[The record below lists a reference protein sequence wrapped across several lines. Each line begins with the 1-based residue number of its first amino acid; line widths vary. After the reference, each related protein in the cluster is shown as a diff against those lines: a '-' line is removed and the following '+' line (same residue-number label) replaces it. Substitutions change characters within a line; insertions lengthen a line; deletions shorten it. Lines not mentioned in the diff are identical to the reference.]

1 MADNKRIVYTIEVN
15 DKGKMKIDDLTNG
28 FTNANIA
35 VNKLNADL
43 LTQGEIMENN
53 SKKNQNMINKTGL
66 AGATLVELSRTISD
80 SNYGMRAMANNITQL
95 STLMITLFATSGGLV
110 GGFKQLAKALFGP
123 LGLILGF
130 SILVREMEANEI
142 AAGKITNSANAMADA
157 IGKAGSDLVTFLKV
171 VERGNISEE
180 EMALT
185 VEQLNENY
193 KDLNIQL
200 DEEGK
205 LTEASRLQ
213 IEQKVDSLKAL
224 AKAQA
229 IQLELQKIYQDEINA
244 EIKKEEDLANVGE
257 RKWYQTLGDHLE
269 YYGRKLSPM
278 FQNIDKISGIDKLSR
293 EEYFDLSREMRIKDI
308 NEEYKTNVE
317 KRQNRISELLKT
329 LEDEDLIN
337 EAFGNKEEKD
347 ELARLERLKKLRD
360 KYVEDAKIDNR
371 LHKDE
376 QLEQEKQLV
385 LDQAEID
392 GAGKELLLA
401 IEEDFNQRIDAAKQ
415 ARREK
420 EERERERD
428 LMKSIRY
435 ANQIIRIE
443 QNRLKA
449 EQEIQ
454 SQRVG
459 FAQQVAGILATIA
472 KDGSTLAK
480 VAFALEKGAAIA
492 DIVVKAQQ
500 SIATQVAANQAANMQ
515 ATAAYASIPFIGPL
529 KATAIIAANN
539 AMLAKGITATKVGA
553 GLSIASI
560 LATSLTSK
568 GGGVKAPTSAASQ
581 SPSAPA
587 IQAPAFNVVGATQ
600 TSQLAQT
607 ISQAE
612 DKPIKAF
619 VVASDVSTAQEL
631 ERSTIEGASI
641 G

>member
-15 DKGKMKIDDLTNG
+15 DKGKIKIDDLTNG

-95 STLMITLFATSGGLV
+95 STLMITLFATSGGLA

-420 EERERERD
+420 EERERD

>member
-15 DKGKMKIDDLTNG
+15 DKGKVKIDNLTSG

-95 STLMITLFATSGGLV
+95 STLMITLFATSGGLA

-293 EEYFDLSREMRIKDI
+293 EEYFDLSKEMRIKDI

-428 LMKSIRY
+428 LMNSIRY

-443 QNRLKA
+443 QNKLKA

-500 SIATQVAANQAANMQ
+500 SVATQIAANQAANMQ

-553 GLSIASI
+553 GLSIAQI

-612 DKPIKAF
+612 QQPVKAF
-619 VVASDVSTAQEL
+619 VVASDVTTAQEL

>member
-15 DKGKMKIDDLTNG
+15 DKGKMKIENLTKG

-53 SKKNQNMINKTGL
+53 SKKNQNMIDKTGL

-229 IQLELQKIYQDEINA
+229 IQLELQKIYQEEINA

-257 RKWYQTLGDHLE
+257 RKWYQTVADNLE
-269 YYGRKLSPM
+269 FYGRKISPI
-278 FQNIDKISGIDKLSR
+278 FREIDKISGIDKLSR
-293 EEYFDLSREMRIKDI
+293 EEYFDLGKEMRIKDI

-329 LEDEDLIN
+329 LEDEDLLN

-347 ELARLERLKKLRD
+347 ELARLERLRKLRD
-360 KYVEDAKIDNR
+360 KYIEDAKIDDR

-376 QLEQEKQLV
+376 QLQQEKQLV

-401 IEEDFNQRIDAAKQ
+401 IEEDFNQRIEAARQ
-415 ARREK
+415 ARRDK
-420 EERERERD
+420 EARERERD
-428 LMKSIRY
+428 LMRNIRY
-435 ANQIIRIE
+435 ANELIRIE

-454 SQRVG
+454 SQRIG
-459 FAQQVAGILATIA
+459 FAQQVAGILSTIA
-472 KDGSTLAK
+472 KEGTALAK
-480 VAFALEKGAAIA
+480 VALAVEKGAAIA
-492 DIVVKAQQ
+492 DVIVKAQQ
-500 SIATQVAANQAANMQ
+500 SIATQTAANQAANMQ
-515 ATAAYASIPFIGPL
+515 ATAAYASIPFVGSL
-529 KATAIIAANN
+529 KATIEIAKNN
-539 AMLAKGITATKVGA
+539 ALLAKGIAATKLSA
-553 GLSIASI
+553 GLSIAQI
-560 LATSLTSK
+560 LATSLTSGGK
-568 GGGVKAPTSAASQ
+568 GIQAPSTGSTPVAAPQ
-581 SPSAPA
+581 

-612 DKPIKAF
+612 QQPIKAF

>member
-15 DKGKMKIDDLTNG
+15 DKGKVKIEDLTKG
-28 FTNANIA
+28 FVNANIA

-43 LTQGEIMENN
+43 LTQGNIMEDNA
-53 SKKNQNMINKTGL
+53 KKNQQMIDKTGL
-66 AGATLVELSRTISD
+66 AGATLVELGRTISD
-80 SNYGMRAMANNITQL
+80 SNYGIRGMANNISQL
-95 STLMITLFATSGGLV
+95 ATLMTTLLFTT
-110 GGFKQLAKALFGP
+110 GGFMKGLKALAGAFFGP
-123 LGLILGF
+123 LGVIVGFQAIIALIEGQAIASQKAQREASALG
-130 SILVREMEANEI
+130 
-142 AAGKITNSANAMADA
+142 DA
-157 IGKAGSDLVTFLKV
+157 LGKAGSDLQTFVRILD
-171 VERGNISEE
+171 ESNISQEE
-180 EMALT
+180 LSKT
-185 VEQLNENY
+185 VEQLNDNY
-193 KDLNIQL
+193 KDLNLEI
-200 DEEGK
+200 DDEGK
-205 LTEASRLQ
+205 LTEASRLI
-213 IEQKVDSLKAL
+213 IEKKIISLKRL

-229 IQLELQKIYQDEINA
+229 IQLELEKLYQEEIQADILLEEKLA
-244 EIKKEEDLANVGE
+244 EVGE
-257 RKWYQTLGDHLE
+257 RKWYEKALD
-269 YYGRKLSPM
+269 
-278 FQNIDKISGIDKLSR
+278 
-293 EEYFDLSREMRIKDI
+293 
-308 NEEYKTNVE
+308 NVLFYSM
-317 KRQNRISELLKT
+317 QLLKIRGKEEVTFDEFNEKLKKSRTEDIIENYNTEVKKREDRIAELIKT
-329 LEDEDLIN
+329 LTDENLIN
-337 EAFGNKEEKD
+337 ESFGNKEEED
-347 ELARLERLKKLRD
+347 ELARLDRLKKLRE
-360 KYVEDAKIDNR
+360 KYVEDAKIDDR

-420 EERERERD
+420 EARERERD

-500 SIATQVAANQAANMQ
+500 SVATQIAANQAANMQ

-568 GGGVKAPTSAASQ
+568 GGGVKAPASAASQ

-607 ISQAE
+607 ISQSE
-612 DKPIKAF
+612 QQPIKAF